1 MNCQEQE
8 QRFGEIY
15 HTMRDRI
22 YRLCR
27 GYLYEPDEAE
37 DLFQEVMAN
46 IWHSLPRFRGA
57 AGLGTWVYRVAV
69 NTALLYNRR
78 LVRRRPRR
86 VPDVPPSVP
95 VTPSP
100 EDAATHTQLL
110 DRLHRCISRLTGA
123 DRLLVSFLLEE
134 MSYREMADILGIS
147 VNHVGVRINRVKR
160 KLETCMRGN
169 HGQHTD

>member
-1 MNCQEQE
+1 MNGHERE

-15 HTMRDRI
+15 LTMRDRL

-27 GYLYEPDEAE
+27 GYLYEPAEAE

-46 IWHSLPRFRGA
+46 IWHSLPRFRGE
-57 AGLGTWVYRVAV
+57 AGLGTWAYRVAV
-69 NTALLYNRR
+69 NTALLYNRQ
-78 LVRRRPRR
+78 LIRRRPSWE
-86 VPDVPPSVP
+86 PDMPVP

-100 EDAATHTQLL
+100 EDAASRTQLL
-110 DRLHRCISRLTGA
+110 DRLRRCISRLSGA

-134 MSYREMADILGIS
+134 MTYREMADILGIS